1 MMFDKKQIQAI
12 LLFEIKMGHKAVE
25 TTHNISNAFDP
36 ATTNGQ
42 CSGGSRSFAKEMR
55 ALKVRSTVTG
65 HWTVMMTN

>member
-12 LLFEIKMGHKAVE
+12 LFFEIKMGHKAAE

-42 CSGGSRSFAKEMR
+42 CSGGSRSFAKE
-55 ALKVRSTVTG
+55 A
-65 HWTVMMTN
+65 